1 MFETEFCV
9 TRKLYCPTSYEIADV
24 YKLLTQKSLSK
35 IQISRI
41 TGIKEEKVSKIL
53 EVLKKEVTLKR
64 RESSIK
70 QFNFY
75 F

>member
-41 TGIKEEKVSKIL
+41 TGIKEEKVSEIL
-53 EVLKKEVTLKR
+53 EVLKKRGYIEK
-64 RESSIK
+64 EGE
-70 QFNFY
+70 FY
-75 F
+75 KAV